1 MKSFP
6 VNVGVTIISSS
17 VYDSDMSSS
26 LNLVSAFIYALMNM
40 QLVKICNCSV
50 DVYFTFI
57 HLWQSCAFACD
68 LLARSIISLWLSIM
82 DQHNAIALRAQRLR
96 VLERVTFGLC
106 DLAYR
111 CLRGTTPM
119 YLAESLLQIS
129 DVDIWRRL
137 RSADTAVLVVP
148 STRRSMLGDRAFPV
162 AAVCAWN
169 SLSSSVRNALS
180 LMTFH
185 RELKTVLFQLWF
197 DDH

>member
-68 LLARSIISLWLSIM
+68 LLAPSIISVT
-82 DQHNAIALRAQRLR
+82 DQHNAIAL
-96 VLERVTFGLC
+96 
-106 DLAYR
+106 
-111 CLRGTTPM
+111 
-119 YLAESLLQIS
+119 
-129 DVDIWRRL
+129 
-137 RSADTAVLVVP
+137 
-148 STRRSMLGDRAFPV
+148 
-162 AAVCAWN
+162 
-169 SLSSSVRNALS
+169 
-180 LMTFH
+180 
-185 RELKTVLFQLWF
+185 
-197 DDH
+197 